1 MNLSSH
7 IEAQCLRGQIL
18 ISENTYALTKEFI
31 EVGPPNRVEVKGA
44 RSAVDLYEL
53 HATER
58 PHSMEVPR
66 REGRKSPRIKVNM
79 PIVFQNLA
87 GKIVLGEN
95 YDGEAIDIS
104 YHGLLIET
112 PIQLCKSAEIKMSLS
127 LELFSDR
134 TTYLY
139 ARIINTEQVGDK
151 FRSSMEFTTIGTE
164 GLRAIKQ
171 YVDNMAATSSV
182 ICMQ

>member
-7 IEAQCLRGQIL
+7 IEAQRLRGQIL

-66 REGRKSPRIKVNM
+66 REGVRLPKDFCKAWESPQGPDHV
-79 PIVFQNLA
+79 
-87 GKIVLGEN
+87 
-95 YDGEAIDIS
+95 S
-104 YHGLLIET
+104 
-112 PIQLCKSAEIKMSLS
+112 CK
-127 LELFSDR
+127 
-134 TTYLY
+134 
-139 ARIINTEQVGDK
+139 
-151 FRSSMEFTTIGTE
+151 
-164 GLRAIKQ
+164 
-171 YVDNMAATSSV
+171 
-182 ICMQ
+182 